1 MSNPV
6 FILSGIVWKDKGSWK
21 FGSTSLKESLLDFFG
36 KKCTISL
43 HHWPDANNNICFNSS
58 FCSQHKENKNFLF
71 NWKSEFVLEGLS
83 QMPLEKLEGHHSRI
97 ILVWEDFEIPEPKLE
112 DIEKGSL
119 ELQKLLESLKETLE
133 VMK

>member
-1 MSNPV
+1 
-6 FILSGIVWKDKGSWK
+6 
-21 FGSTSLKESLLDFFG
+21 
-36 KKCTISL
+36 
-43 HHWPDANNNICFNSS
+43 
-58 FCSQHKENKNFLF
+58 
-71 NWKSEFVLEGLS
+71 
-83 QMPLEKLEGHHSRI
+83 MPLEKLEGHHSRI